1 MSTATLSF
9 FRVPFAWNI
18 LSSPS
23 LSLSMC
29 AGKDGRQEEKG
40 MTQDEI
46 AVWHEFEQ
54 TPGDSG
60 GQKPGVLQSRES
72 QRVGHNLVTEQQQP
86 VVVRFLNRKQKG

>member
-1 MSTATLSF
+1 MSAATLSF

-60 GQKPGVLQSRES
+60 GQRSLVCCSPW
-72 QRVGHNLVTEQQQP
+72 GHKELDTTE
-86 VVVRFLNRKQKG
+86 RLDCKSCSGEC